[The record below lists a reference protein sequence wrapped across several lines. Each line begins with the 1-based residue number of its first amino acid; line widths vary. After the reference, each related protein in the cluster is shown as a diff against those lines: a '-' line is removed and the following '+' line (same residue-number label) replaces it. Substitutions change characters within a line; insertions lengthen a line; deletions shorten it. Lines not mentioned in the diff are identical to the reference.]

1 MPTAEATMLV
11 EDFSL
16 GGLTRN
22 LTKTQRDL
30 ITPLKDMF
38 DPETRDLWRA
48 TEQLFSSSV
57 FTQPA
62 SAILRPLEPI
72 NLGVGILRKEEARP
86 IDRYQ
91 NNKGVNDAL
100 RYVDNVVALFR
111 GEPLAET
118 LEQAATGPADINS
131 TKMFGIRTIRLT
143 DTQRVMNMAGL
154 DAFDYNA
161 ARKVRLQSPQAANRY
176 NGILFDVMEAEA
188 GLLVNNKWFRGLDQ
202 EGKKITWTKRVE
214 KAKELAKTF
223 LYLQYSGPLDTID
236 LQYEITSGNSPKEIK
251 KALGELESL
260 ENDFEN
266 LTRAELEVL
275 RAYLSIK
282 DDLKELEVYTKEYE

>member
-1 MPTAEATMLV
+1 M
-11 EDFSL
+11 
-16 GGLTRN
+16 
-22 LTKTQRDL
+22 
-30 ITPLKDMF
+30 
-38 DPETRDLWRA
+38 
-48 TEQLFSSSV
+48 
-57 FTQPA
+57 
-62 SAILRPLEPI
+62 
-72 NLGVGILRKEEARP
+72 
-86 IDRYQ
+86 
-91 NNKGVNDAL
+91 
-100 RYVDNVVALFR
+100 FR

-118 LEQAATGPADINS
+118 LEQAGTGPADINS

-143 DTQRVMNMAGL
+143 DTQRVMSMAGL

-188 GLLVNNKWFRGLDQ
+188 GLLVKNKWFRGLDQ
-202 EGKKITWTKRVE
+202 EGKKIAWTKRVE

-223 LYLQYSGPLDTID
+223 LYMQYSGPLDTID
-236 LQYEITSGNSPKEIK
+236 LQYEITNGNSPKEIK

-282 DDLKELEVYTKEYE
+282 DDLKELEVYTKQYE